1 MRKYTPEERQELLN
15 KFYYMDTDGNGELSR
30 EEILQCLKESKLPK
44 SKVNVSHSRPLVYT
58 QTPSL
63 AVGQGQHHQIRCL
76 FTTVRKMKLSKREKQ
91 ELLTKFYN
99 MDVNN
104 DGELSRAEIEQ
115 CLKES
120 KLPSSVADEFLD
132 LFDADGD
139 GRVTLD
145 EYERA
150 LGLKEIPETTIE
162 DWKRTFEE
170 MDTDKSGYLTVT
182 EIHEGLKRIGT
193 NVPLKDIAELVNG
206 VDENGDGVLTV
217 NEFTALMRLN
227 TQTDS

>member
-44 SKVNVSHSRPLVYT
+44 SKVN
-58 QTPSL
+58 
-63 AVGQGQHHQIRCL
+63 
-76 FTTVRKMKLSKREKQ
+76 
-91 ELLTKFYN
+91 
-99 MDVNN
+99 
-104 DGELSRAEIEQ
+104 
-115 CLKES
+115 
-120 KLPSSVADEFLD
+120 EFLD